1 MAISLEDAVAL
12 GKKSVYQ
19 LDSEYVSINEVVQ
32 RVSAQDFYAPI
43 NVPDFERSMV
53 DGFAVCR
60 EDLLDMDEGSSL
72 RLVAQVMA
80 GTSVLTSIGRGE
92 TVRVMTGALL
102 PQGTAAVYKQEEVI
116 EKDGLIYPGRKLK
129 PGSNIEGQGSDIPL
143 GFKLLQKGESLDA
156 DRIERLAC
164 CGVEKVLVYRRPRVY
179 IINTGSELV
188 LPGQP
193 LQPGQ
198 IYHSNRSLLAAKVA
212 RSGATPVLAELG
224 TADEERLITDEIR
237 KGISLADMVL
247 ISGGT
252 GSGLADLVQ
261 ESWRVL
267 NASLLFKGIDIIPG
281 RSSAAAVYQGKLL
294 YNLAGRPGAVNL
306 LFEVLIKPVLLN
318 MQGAINQEPSWFEIT
333 LESSLDKISNR
344 RSLKRAEMVLLGPGK
359 NQARPLQDWNTF
371 AQKLPLILDL
381 KAGQGKK
388 GEVVRALLI

>member
-224 TADEERLITDEIR
+224 TADM
-237 KGISLADMVL
+237 GL

-294 YNLAGRPGAVNL
+294 YNLAGRPGAVSL